1 MKIAVA
7 SDLHLEFGDLDFDNS
22 DGADVLILSGD
33 ILVVEDLRDYDA
45 NNIMGEST
53 KSQRWHQFMQR
64 CSERFPYVIYVLGNH
79 EHYHGNF
86 SKNKTR
92 LVERLAYLPNVHVLE
107 RDVKVIDDVT
117 FIGGTLWTDMNHGD
131 QLTMY
136 HMRTMMND
144 FRVIWYEAKARR
156 FSPQDAF
163 EEHFKFKQYI
173 STVVEGKAD
182 QKFVVCGHHAPSHL
196 SIHPRYG
203 NDQIMNGGYYSDLSE
218 FILDRPQICLW
229 THGHTHH
236 AFDYTIGETRVVC
249 NPRGY
254 IGHEPEA
261 ANWTLKTVTI

>member
-1 MKIAVA
+1 
-7 SDLHLEFGDLDFDNS
+7 
-22 DGADVLILSGD
+22 
-33 ILVVEDLRDYDA
+33 
-45 NNIMGEST
+45 
-53 KSQRWHQFMQR
+53 
-64 CSERFPYVIYVLGNH
+64 
-79 EHYHGNF
+79 
-86 SKNKTR
+86 
-92 LVERLAYLPNVHVLE
+92 
-107 RDVKVIDDVT
+107 
-117 FIGGTLWTDMNHGD
+117 
-131 QLTMY
+131 
-136 HMRTMMND
+136 MRTMMND

-218 FILDRPQICLW
+218 FILDRPQIKIW

-261 ANWTLKTVTI
+261 ANWTLKTVEI